1 MPMRNL
7 MDLNKFALF
16 SGLTKRMAWLNQR
29 TKVIAQNIANADTP
43 NYQSHDLKP
52 LSFKE
57 LTSVSG
63 GRMTLASTRAGHI
76 ARGQEQAAHGERKKN
91 REPYEVTPSGNSVA
105 LEEQMLKLAESQ
117 MEYRLVTNLYKKNV
131 DLLKMALGRR

>member
-1 MPMRNL
+1 

-29 TKVIAQNIANADTP
+29 TKVISQNIANADTP
-43 NYQSHDLKP
+43 NYQAMELKP

-57 LTSVSG
+57 LTKTSG
-63 GRMTLASTRAGHI
+63 HMTLASTRSGHFSQGRERA
-76 ARGQEQAAHGERKKN
+76 ARGESEKE
-91 REPYEVTPSGNSVA
+91 REPYEVTPSGNSVV
-105 LEEQMLKLAESQ
+105 LEEQMMKLAENQ

-131 DLLKMALGRR
+131 SLLKMALGRGR

>member
-1 MPMRNL
+1 

-16 SGLTKRMAWLNQR
+16 SGLSKRMAWLNQR

-57 LTSVSG
+57 LTTTQDS
-63 GRMTLASTRAGHI
+63 RMTLASTRPGHF
-76 ARGQEQAAHGERKKN
+76 AQGRKQAIVGDQKKN
-91 REPYEVTPSGNSVA
+91 REPYEVTPSGNSVV
-105 LEEQMLKLAESQ
+105 LEEQMMKLAENQ

-131 DLLKMALGRR
+131 GLLRMALGRR

>member
-1 MPMRNL
+1 
-7 MDLNKFALF
+7 MDLNKFVLF
-16 SGLTKRMAWLNQR
+16 SGLSKRMAWLNQR

-57 LTSVSG
+57 LTRTSDS
-63 GRMTLASTRAGHI
+63 RMSLASTRPGHF
-76 ARGQEQAAHGERKKN
+76 AQGQKQAIVGDRKKN
-91 REPYEVTPSGNSVA
+91 REPYEVTPSGNSVV
-105 LEEQMLKLAESQ
+105 LEEQMMKLAENQ

-131 DLLKMALGRR
+131 GLLRMALGRR